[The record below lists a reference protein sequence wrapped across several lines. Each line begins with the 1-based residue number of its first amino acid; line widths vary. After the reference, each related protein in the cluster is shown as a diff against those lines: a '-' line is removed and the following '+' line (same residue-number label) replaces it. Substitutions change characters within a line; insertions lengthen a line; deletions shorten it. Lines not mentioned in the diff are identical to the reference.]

1 MFQSE
6 VLRMLLICHV
16 LSGIVENAENFGF
29 STRDIIHIAACVSFL
44 ELTDCTASVVVAI

>member
-6 VLRMLLICHV
+6 VLRMLLICHF
-16 LSGIVENAENFGF
+16 LSGIVENAKTFGF
-29 STRDIIHIAACVSFL
+29 STRNIIHIAACVSFL